1 MPASTVP
8 VMELIGDDKDLSA
21 AFVRLQKHAAAADD
35 RILKLEATSTRGGK
49 RGAESFAHMAAEA
62 GKFALA
68 LAGVGSVE
76 SIFHKVV
83 EMARKSIEEMRKLQR
98 DALSTQQTFSDNLG
112 RFVSNN
118 PTLPQNE
125 VDKWKRFA
133 LLQGETGVSGGAAG
147 VMYALSDLRGSTAGS
162 SDVDQM
168 AAMGEAVKRRQLD
181 PSTDLA
187 KYSQAVLKIK
197 DDLGVGITEASNVL
211 SIYGERAGGD
221 IAGLAGQVG
230 RLKGLS
236 GVSGGN
242 IKDALALHAF
252 LTTETGDSTGED
264 STTTVSNLIA
274 RAATRDVELG
284 GKKVRLKGET
294 GLDRVLET
302 IDRINSGEFGDP
314 KDALAAY
321 TRELGRESASAV
333 IALGSLRVAGGKFAE
348 TRKLIEAGA
357 APGADLT
364 AQGLATKAALTPAFD
379 AMKGAKEGEG
389 SADAAAQGNV
399 GGASMAAADLT
410 LEAFDKEFGTG
421 AAGTLDISRFPR
433 RLYADFFTGSKQFTA
448 QEKMRRARDKVRGLL
463 PGQGGPVPT
472 PETVE
477 ALNAI
482 GRSKTPEE
490 VYAVGARYGAV
501 DSETRLSPAEQK
513 MLLSAGAAPK
523 KVAELEKS
531 FEDGMKDAFKQGVS
545 ELIMELRQNKTTPRQ
560 ETD

>member
-1 MPASTVP
+1 MGLVVLEVTG
-8 VMELIGDDKDLSA
+8 ENKDLLA
-21 AFVRLQKHAAAADD
+21 KLTQLEKRTET
-35 RILKLEATSTRGGK
+35 LEARLKGAGKAGGD
-49 RGAESFAHMAAEA
+49 AFSHMAKEA
-62 GKFALA
+62 GAFALG

-98 DALSTQQTFSDNLG
+98 DALSTQETFAGSLG
-112 RFVSNN
+112 KFISNN
-118 PTLPQNE
+118 PTLAQGD
-125 VDKWKRFA
+125 VAIWAKFA
-133 LLQGETGVSGGAAG
+133 EEQGKTGVGGGAAG
-147 VMYALSDLRGSTAGS
+147 VLSALSDLRGSTAGS

-168 AAMGEAVKRRQLD
+168 AAMAEAVKRRRLD

-187 KYSQAVLKIK
+187 KYSQAVIKIK

-230 RLKGLS
+230 KLKGLS

-252 LTTETGDSTGED
+252 LTTETADSTGEN

-302 IDRINSGEFGDP
+302 IERINSGEFGDP
-314 KDALAAY
+314 KEALAAY

-333 IALGSLRVAGGKFAE
+333 IALGSLRVSGGKFAE

-364 AQGLATKAALTPAFD
+364 AQGLATKAALTPAYGAMQD
-379 AMKGAKEGEG
+379 AKKAGAAKE
-389 SADAAAQGNV
+389 AAEQGNV
-399 GGASMAAADLT
+399 GGASQAAVAKELADYFESFGLIDAT
-410 LEAFDKEFGTG
+410 DPTIEARRLAAEMGNTPTSQYRREEKLRRVRG
-421 AAGTLDISRFPR
+421 AALGRGELAVDSQ
-433 RLYADFFTGSKQFTA
+433 YASD
-448 QEKMRRARDKVRGLL
+448 RALAGRM
-463 PGQGGPVPT
+463 
-472 PETVE
+472 
-477 ALNAI
+477 AI
-482 GRSKTPEE
+482 GEARTPEE
-490 VYAVGARYGAV
+490 ILAIAARSGAV
-501 DSETRLSPAEQK
+501 DTGTRLDLFEQGALK
-513 MLLSAGAAPK
+513 AAGASPER
-523 KVAELEKS
+523 VAELQGM
-531 FEDGMKDAFKQGVS
+531 FEQGLKDAFKQGLS
-545 ELIMELRQNKTTPRQ
+545 ELLMELRQNKTTPRQ
-560 ETD
+560 EAD